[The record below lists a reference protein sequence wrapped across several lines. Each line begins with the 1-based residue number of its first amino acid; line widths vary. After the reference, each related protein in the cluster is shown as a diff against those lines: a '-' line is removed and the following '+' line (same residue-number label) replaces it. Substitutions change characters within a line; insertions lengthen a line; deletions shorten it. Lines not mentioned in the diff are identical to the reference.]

1 MKRITLSIMIITVIS
16 KLVGFIREMSLSYV
30 YGASGITDAYLI
42 SQTIP
47 TVVFSF
53 ISAGVATGYIPMYS
67 RVLSERGRL
76 EADTYTSNLSN
87 ALVLCGG
94 AIMAFVVVFPRLVIR
109 LFAAGFAGET
119 LALAVK
125 LTRIS
130 VLGVCFN
137 GLVNIFAGYL
147 RLNGDFIIPALI
159 AFPMNLITILFVF
172 ISARTNIYVLG
183 AGSVVAA
190 ASQFAL
196 CIPSLRKMGYRHRF
210 VLNFRDKDMK
220 EMLLIALPVIMGTAV
235 NEINVLVN
243 RTLASRIAEGGISA
257 LNYANRLNGFV
268 QGLFVMS
275 VTTVLYP
282 MISKMAAE
290 GNLRSLKAY
299 LAEAISMV
307 GLLVIPAMVGAMIFA
322 REIVAFLFG
331 RGAFTEEAVTMTGSA
346 LFCYSLG
353 LIAFGLRDVL
363 TRAFYSLQDT
373 RTPMIN
379 ATIAVSTNILLN
391 VILSRFLGIRGLA
404 LATSISGIISALLMF
419 ITLRTKI
426 GSFGLKRITQSF
438 VKISGASVLMGAIA
452 SGSYRFLCGVVN
464 HDMALVVAIA
474 VGALTYGIVI
484 AFMGIPEVDRA
495 LKSITQ
501 RVVKRSGRK
510 TGTSRR

>member
-1 MKRITLSIMIITVIS
+1 
-16 KLVGFIREMSLSYV
+16 
-30 YGASGITDAYLI
+30 
-42 SQTIP
+42 
-47 TVVFSF
+47 
-53 ISAGVATGYIPMYS
+53 
-67 RVLSERGRL
+67 
-76 EADTYTSNLSN
+76 
-87 ALVLCGG
+87 
-94 AIMAFVVVFPRLVIR
+94 
-109 LFAAGFAGET
+109 
-119 LALAVK
+119 
-125 LTRIS
+125 
-130 VLGVCFN
+130 
-137 GLVNIFAGYL
+137 
-147 RLNGDFIIPALI
+147 
-159 AFPMNLITILFVF
+159 
-172 ISARTNIYVLG
+172 
-183 AGSVVAA
+183 
-190 ASQFAL
+190 
-196 CIPSLRKMGYRHRF
+196 
-210 VLNFRDKDMK
+210 MK

-290 GNLRSLKAY
+290 GNLKSLKAY